1 MPQYIVIYTFVIE
14 LMVSDIN
21 IYTLFASNDNAILQN
36 NNIILENDNAI
47 MENDNA
53 IYHFENFT

>member
-21 IYTLFASNDNAILQN
+21 IYNDNAILQN

-53 IYHFENFT
+53 IYHFANFT